1 MAVKKGNF
9 LPKKGNLLPLAENP
23 LRPPAYYERVIASA
37 IRRELAG
44 SHKSEKTLMRWT
56 GASGRTVKNWAS
68 GLRGPNGVHLI
79 ALMRNSDEVL
89 KAVLN
94 MAGRTTKGTPHN
106 IAAVRIHL
114 LDSLALL
121 AAETADTR
129 TA

>member
-1 MAVKKGNF
+1 MAGKEGNI

-23 LRPPAYYERVIASA
+23 LSTAVSYEQVIAKA
-37 IRRELAG
+37 LRRELSG
-44 SHKSEKTLMRWT
+44 SHKSEKTMMRWT
-56 GASGRTVKNWAS
+56 GASGRTVKNWVS
-68 GLRGPNGVHLI
+68 GQRGPSGVHLI

-94 MAGRTTKGTPHN
+94 MAGRRTEGTPEN

-121 AAETADTR
+121 AAETAHTP